1 LPNVDSKLVGNE
13 RKLIGESD
21 VDVAERVLCKFCHLS
36 SYIIGWEQ
44 LSIAECRVNSS
55 CTLSSLFR
63 LPTDDAVIGAK
74 FLHRLAWED
83 SFWAVSK
90 VNNRLVIW
98 ILGTVSN
105 KVGAKLQNLIRH
117 LLGGKRWGSRFKN
130 D

>member
-1 LPNVDSKLVGNE
+1 CSADELGTLGIGGDNEPGIYCNAMPTDARARLENVHAGVVVGKFDKLPNVDSKLVGNE

-63 LPTDDAVIGAK
+63 LP
-74 FLHRLAWED
+74 
-83 SFWAVSK
+83 
-90 VNNRLVIW
+90 
-98 ILGTVSN
+98 
-105 KVGAKLQNLIRH
+105 
-117 LLGGKRWGSRFKN
+117 
-130 D
+130 